1 MRGGRDFQPF
11 ELRTLFFELCTWSFA
26 FFDFP
31 IFTTTATRNTPA
43 SEQSTK
49 IKAQKVNS
57 SSVALLL
64 HHPQHVS
71 TQNLFDIAVRVTTFQ
86 QLFS

>member
-1 MRGGRDFQPF
+1 MRGGRDFLPF
-11 ELRTLFFELCTWSFA
+11 GLRTLFFELCTSSSAIFEFA
-26 FFDFP
+26 
-31 IFTTTATRNTPA
+31 ILITTATRNTSA